1 MGSGCAECGDD
12 SATPVTVE
20 YATGRTEE
28 LLLCDSCRAEYESG
42 SLVDDISARE
52 E

>member
-1 MGSGCAECGDD
+1 MGSGCAECSDD
-12 SATPVTVE
+12 GATPVTVE

-42 SLVDDISARE
+42 SLVEDISDRE